1 MQQKENRILELDAL
15 RGIAALSVYFYHASI
30 YYKDSI
36 YFSFFRFGLTGVDLF
51 FIISGF
57 VILSSAQ
64 NKTRLQF
71 IKSRF
76 IRLFPTYWIAVT
88 FTFVLIII
96 KYFDKGILNLIP
108 IKQYLV
114 NLSMIQ
120 EFFKIENLDGP
131 YWTLYI
137 ELFFYLIVFIFIKK
151 EKLIFFILSL
161 IIIITLIS
169 RFDIFHFPF
178 PISILNSTPIS
189 SHASLFVI
197 GMLFYK
203 LKNSMNLMCL
213 IPILIFFTTQILIYK
228 YHYLWIKNT
237 DINFYEHLILLF
249 LFFIIFLLF
258 IYNKLNFLV
267 NNKLIFLGQIS
278 YTLYLIHQYLTTEI
292 IEYYLVNKLNFNLG
306 LVIFTI
312 ALPIVI
318 IVSIYLTKISDKI
331 SAFLKKTLSF

>member
-1 MQQKENRILELDAL
+1 MQKENKRILELDAL
-15 RGIAALSVYFYHASI
+15 RGIAALSVFFYHASI
-30 YYKDSI
+30 YYKDSV
-36 YFSFFRFGLTGVDLF
+36 YFSVFRFGLTGVDLF

-57 VILSSAQ
+57 VILSSVQ

-88 FTFVLIII
+88 FTFILIII
-96 KYFDKGILNLIP
+96 KYFDKGILNLMP

-203 LKNSMNLMCL
+203 LKNSMNLIYL
-213 IPILIFFTTQILIYK
+213 IPILIFFTAQILIYK

-258 IYNKLNFLV
+258 IYNKLKFLV

-292 IEYYLVNKLNFNLG
+292 IEYYLVNKLNFNLS

-331 SAFLKKTLSF
+331 SAFLKKILSF